1 MVSNSQPSISIFRMS
16 MWVWPEKILMIVV
29 NVKSN
34 SKKGDLREMDAPFF
48 RISDSRVN
56 MGGSSW
62 GLSEPANPTALKCV
76 RWARLKGI
84 SGPKDLTLK
93 SYPQIWQ
100 WSVLARISASNDDS
114 RLIPVI
120 LDVRFWVTLTNKQQR
135 TEGIDDTIWL
145 LCNTGDTAHPFTTI
159 SKSPETFN
167 LVWAVECGRE
177 KVP

>member
-1 MVSNSQPSISIFRMS
+1 

-120 LDVRFWVTLTNKQQR
+120 LDVRFPRHLGEQVATYRRNRRYNPVSLRRGRYR
-135 TEGIDDTIWL
+135 TPIYHHLQEPRDVQSRVG
-145 LCNTGDTAHPFTTI
+145 
-159 SKSPETFN
+159 S
-167 LVWAVECGRE
+167 
-177 KVP
+177 